1 MATAQQNRKIVKTYK
16 GKSDLIVGI
25 ICFIIG
31 IMIVRSGLAYTM
43 WSLSY
48 DKTGAGIVKF
58 GIFLVIAGIICMI
71 HYGAK
76 APKILYSDGTTEVL
90 KKDQK

>member
-1 MATAQQNRKIVKTYK
+1 MATAQQSRKIVKTFK
-16 GKSDLIVGI
+16 GKVDLIVGI

-31 IMIVRSGLAYTM
+31 IMIARSGLAYTM
-43 WSLSY
+43 WSPYY
-48 DKTGAGIVKF
+48 DETAAGIAKF

-90 KKDQK
+90 KKNQK